1 MKKLN
6 LDQFVSRNT
15 QRGASMLFILGM
27 IAVFSLLI
35 LLGAIALRSS
45 GGTDISPAK
54 AKTEAS
60 MIIEAVSS
68 TRAASGML
76 VGSADSN
83 YGLFGTAESNGS
95 NIFTLAAERTGTG
108 PKTILPVV
116 AAFTNNIVPTMPKGA
131 TDALTLS
138 LTVPLDNGAVWA
150 YTEDDIA
157 SKVCDQINLALR
169 GSVDELIDAT
179 LGTAPTATA
188 TTGVIAYSVPAAF
201 TTAAGTGDGCFKAT
215 TGGNGAMVA
224 KIL

>member
-6 LDQFVSRNT
+6 LMGQFVSRNT

-83 YGLFGTAESNGS
+83 YGLFGTAESNGA
-95 NIFTLAAERTGTG
+95 NIFTLAAERTGAT
-108 PKTILPVV
+108 TILPAV